1 MAAVN
6 EEYEYLFANSAYRD
20 FYELSRGEIGN
31 KKVEDVVGEE
41 SFEEEIKNQL
51 DLCLQGKRAQYEM
64 TRKNPDLGDRL
75 FKIFYYPLKNEKD
88 IRGIVAVLRDITE
101 RRQAEKKLQETNRGL
116 ERSKERYQKYF
127 ENSGDAIFVLRM
139 GGESHGEILEA
150 NSTAEEQTGYTREE
164 LVGMN
169 IIEDIA
175 ASEPLETTFEEA
187 NEKLEE
193 GGTVNYTQKKTSKDG
208 SEYWTEVVV
217 TPLRYEGEKANLS
230 INRDVTQRIEASR
243 ERDEQRNKL
252 RNLHSAVEEL
262 QHQETE
268 DEVAR
273 TAVEVAEKM
282 LEFEYCDIS
291 IINGNY
297 LVPKANSSK
306 VEPGEAKK
314 FRVGDGVAGNT
325 METGETIWG
334 DNIAEHPEAKPTN
347 EEFRAFISVPIG
359 DIGVMQVISK
369 EVGSFDEQDVELTE
383 ILAGHMREE
392 LERVRLQ
399 EKLRKQAVRDPLTD
413 LYNRRYFSE
422 TLEKEVEKCKRYD
435 NTIAFIM
442 IDVNRFKE
450 INDSYSHQIGDKVL
464 VEVAKLLKKNVRDAD
479 TVVRY
484 GGDEFLVMMPET
496 KGEVSDVVSRIND
509 ELSDWNENSDL
520 LDFPLTLAMGVSHWS
535 PEQDRDAEKALNEAD
550 MKMYREKRS

>member
-1 MAAVN
+1 
-6 EEYEYLFANSAYRD
+6 
-20 FYELSRGEIGN
+20 
-31 KKVEDVVGEE
+31 
-41 SFEEEIKNQL
+41 
-51 DLCLQGKRAQYEM
+51 
-64 TRKNPDLGDRL
+64 
-75 FKIFYYPLKNEKD
+75 
-88 IRGIVAVLRDITE
+88 
-101 RRQAEKKLQETNRGL
+101 
-116 ERSKERYQKYF
+116 
-127 ENSGDAIFVLRM
+127 
-139 GGESHGEILEA
+139 
-150 NSTAEEQTGYTREE
+150 
-164 LVGMN
+164 
-169 IIEDIA
+169 
-175 ASEPLETTFEEA
+175 
-187 NEKLEE
+187 
-193 GGTVNYTQKKTSKDG
+193 
-208 SEYWTEVVV
+208 
-217 TPLRYEGEKANLS
+217 
-230 INRDVTQRIEASR
+230 
-243 ERDEQRNKL
+243 
-252 RNLHSAVEEL
+252 
-262 QHQETE
+262 
-268 DEVAR
+268 
-273 TAVEVAEKM
+273 
-282 LEFEYCDIS
+282 
-291 IINGNY
+291 
-297 LVPKANSSK
+297 
-306 VEPGEAKK
+306 
-314 FRVGDGVAGNT
+314 
-325 METGETIWG
+325 METGETICG
-334 DNIAEHPEAKPTN
+334 DNIVEHPEAKPTN

-442 IDVNRFKE
+442 IDVDRFKE

-464 VEVAKLLKKNVRDAD
+464 VGVAKLLKKNVRDAD